1 MKKLILNLLFTV
13 FSLSCASSQIGEN
26 PNNAR
31 KIDYPLGIRNITAV
45 IEDKNRVAAAV
56 IEFSRTVKNRELSLE
71 SFRIEGYKIIKIYA
85 SSRNEKSSEGSDGN
99 YVIIELDKIVG
110 ESFSENS
117 ILKIIQKEAVVFSNG
132 ERYRVLDKVLMSNKI
147 TVK

>member
-31 KIDYPLGIRNITAV
+31 KIDYPLGIRNIT
-45 IEDKNRVAAAV
+45 AV

-99 YVIIELDKIVG
+99 YVIIELDKNVG

>member
-45 IEDKNRVAAAV
+45 IEDKNRVAAV

-99 YVIIELDKIVG
+99 YVIIELDKNVG